1 MVFQDPF
8 GAFNPR
14 MTVLDIVSEALGV
27 YEKNLGEAEIEARV
41 REVLQ
46 AVGLEGE
53 ILARYP
59 HEFSGGQ
66 RQRLAIARAIIVKPK
81 VLVLDEP
88 TSALDVQWQR
98 EILKLL
104 ASLQKAYGL
113 SLIVISHD
121 LAVIGAL
128 SHRVMVL
135 KDGAVVEEGDCEKV
149 FAHPYADYTQK
160 LLMHHRA

>member
-14 MTVLDIVSEALGV
+14 MTVRDIVAEALTV
-27 YEKNLGEAEIEARV
+27 HEPKLSREAVTQRV
-41 REVLQ
+41 VETLQ
-46 AVGLEGE
+46 AVGLPAD

-66 RQRLAIARAIIVKPK
+66 RQRLAIARAIIVRPK

-88 TSALDVQWQR
+88 TSALDVQWQQQ
-98 EILKLL
+98 ILKLL
-104 ASLQKAYGL
+104 AQLQREHDL
-113 SLIVISHD
+113 SLLIISHD
-121 LAVIGAL
+121 LAVILAL

-135 KDGAVVEEGDCEKV
+135 KAGEVVETGECEQV
-149 FAHPYADYTQK
+149 FAAPQHEYTQT
-160 LLMHHRA
+160 LLLHH